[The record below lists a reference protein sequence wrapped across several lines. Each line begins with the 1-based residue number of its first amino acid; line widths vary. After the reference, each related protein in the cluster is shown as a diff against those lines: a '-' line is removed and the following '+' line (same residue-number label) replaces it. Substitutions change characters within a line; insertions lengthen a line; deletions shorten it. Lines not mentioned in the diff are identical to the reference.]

1 MTFNL
6 HERYLYALNA
16 MLVVAIAYFAA
27 LAVSDMIRLRMG
39 TDVVPATTLGTAA
52 GSAGLDAAT
61 SRATYQAIAQRD
73 VFNLAPA
80 PEAAPVATEDLNVT
94 LLGTSHLSG
103 GLPPFAIIETQAG
116 DQSLYRLGD
125 TIPDVGRLV
134 QIGHNRVIVDRNGR
148 HVALVIPHDDSAIPD
163 QNYKGLPAPLRM
175 RGLRRPFNHNPMLRR
190 FPPTAAAAGVHRI
203 APNRYALDRSAVDH
217 NMQNMAQLFTQIR
230 AVPNLQNGT
239 ANGFV
244 LSEIQPGSIFQNIG
258 LQDGDVLTNVSGQPV
273 GDPAKAMQMLSTLGS
288 RSSITLGVIRN
299 GTPVQLSYS
308 IH

>member
-39 TDVVPATTLGTAA
+39 TDVVPAMTLGTAA
-52 GSAGLDAAT
+52 GTAGLDAAT
-61 SRATYQAIAQRD
+61 SRATYQAIARRD

-134 QIGHNRVIVDRNGR
+134 QIDHNRVIVDHHGR
-148 HVALVIPHDDSAIPD
+148 HVALVIPHDDSAVPD
-163 QNYKGLPAPLRM
+163 QDNEGMRSLRM
-175 RGLRRPFNHNPMLRR
+175 RGLRRPFMHNPMLRR
-190 FPPTAAAAGVHRI
+190 VPPTAGVHRI
-203 APNRYALDRSAVDH
+203 APNRYALDRTAVDH

-230 AVPNLQNGT
+230 AVPNLQDGT

-258 LQDGDVLTNVSGQPV
+258 LQNGDVLTNVSGQPV

-288 RSSITLGVIRN
+288 RSFITLGVIRN